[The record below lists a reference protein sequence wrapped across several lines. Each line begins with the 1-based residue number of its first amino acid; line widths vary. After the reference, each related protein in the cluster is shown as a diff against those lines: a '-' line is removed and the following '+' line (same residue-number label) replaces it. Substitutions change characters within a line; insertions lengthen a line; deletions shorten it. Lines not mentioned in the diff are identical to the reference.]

1 MGPCQSAWNLLCMEG
16 MNMNINYSG
25 MSNEEINAYLQKK
38 FTQIAYQ
45 IREGLGDMPDHEAC
59 LLLMWVASSYVNMDT
74 KRSTVAAFAH
84 LCDKAST
91 FRKEI
96 DND

>member
-1 MGPCQSAWNLLCMEG
+1 
-16 MNMNINYSG
+16 MNINYNG
-25 MSNEEINAYLQKK
+25 MSNEEVNAYLQKK
-38 FTQIAYQ
+38 FTGMAYD
-45 IREGLGDMPDHEAC
+45 IREFLGDLPAHEAC

-84 LCDKAST
+84 LCDKAAL

-96 DND
+96 DDAKD

>member
-1 MGPCQSAWNLLCMEG
+1 
-16 MNMNINYSG
+16 MNINYNG

-38 FTQIAYQ
+38 FPQLAYE
-45 IREGLGDMPDHEAC
+45 IRGMLGDMPDHEAC

-84 LCDKAST
+84 LCDQAAL

-96 DND
+96 DNGKD

>member
-1 MGPCQSAWNLLCMEG
+1 
-16 MNMNINYSG
+16 MNINYNG
-25 MSNEEINAYLQKK
+25 MSNEEVNAYLQQK
-38 FTQIAYQ
+38 FTHIAYQ

-84 LCDKAST
+84 LCDKASE
-91 FRKEI
+91 FRANINKE
-96 DND
+96 D

>member
-1 MGPCQSAWNLLCMEG
+1 
-16 MNMNINYSG
+16 MNIKYNG

-38 FTQIAYQ
+38 FTSMAYD
-45 IREGLGDMPDHEAC
+45 IRHFLDELPPHEAC
-59 LLLMWVASSYVNMDT
+59 LLLMWVASSYVNMET

-84 LCDKAST
+84 LCDKAAT

-96 DND
+96 DDGTIS

>member
-1 MGPCQSAWNLLCMEG
+1 
-16 MNMNINYSG
+16 MNINYNG
-25 MSNEEINAYLQKK
+25 MSNEEVNAYLQQK

-45 IREGLGDMPDHEAC
+45 IREGLEGMPDHEAC

-84 LCDKAST
+84 LCDKAAVHRSNID
-91 FRKEI
+91 KE
-96 DND
+96 

>member
-1 MGPCQSAWNLLCMEG
+1 
-16 MNMNINYSG
+16 MNINYNG
-25 MSNEEINAYLQKK
+25 MSNEEINAYLQQK

-84 LCDKAST
+84 LCDKASE
-91 FRKEI
+91 FRTKIDKE
-96 DND
+96 D

>member
-1 MGPCQSAWNLLCMEG
+1 MGEQED
-16 MNMNINYSG
+16 MNINYQG
-25 MSNEEINAYLQKK
+25 MSNEEINAYLQQK

-59 LLLMWVASSYVNMDT
+59 LLLMWVASSYVNMES

-84 LCDKAST
+84 LCDKAAT

>member
-1 MGPCQSAWNLLCMEG
+1 MS
-16 MNMNINYSG
+16 MNINYNG
-25 MSNEEINAYLQKK
+25 MSNEEINTYLQQK

-84 LCDKAST
+84 LCDKASE
-91 FRKEI
+91 FRAKLDKE
-96 DND
+96 D